1 MHEKNWS
8 QWSDKKC
15 HGLNVLRLWFLKF
28 NIEILLEIG
37 FSGIIGPLQIR
48 ATKSYLV
55 PGDNLEI
62 SCSTPNGSVPEDS
75 TYQWKKINGNLPEN
89 FQIIGSKLKLNN
101 LKISNRG
108 IYRCSLTTPFETIF
122 ADYVIDLEG

>member
-1 MHEKNWS
+1 M
-8 QWSDKKC
+8 
-15 HGLNVLRLWFLKF
+15 
-28 NIEILLEIG
+28 NIKILLEIG

-75 TYQWKKINGNLPEN
+75 TYEWTKINGNLPGN
-89 FQIIGSKLKLNN
+89 CQIIGSKLKLNN

-108 IYRCSLTTPFETIF
+108 IYRCSLTTQFETIF

>member
-1 MHEKNWS
+1 MYQSH
-8 QWSDKKC
+8 KKC
-15 HGLNVLRLWFLKF
+15 LDLNALPSITCITVWFLKL
-28 NIEILLEIG
+28 IIKILLEIG

-75 TYQWKKINGNLPEN
+75 TYQWKKINGNLPGN
-89 FQIIGSKLKLNN
+89 CQIIGSKLKLNN

-108 IYRCSLTTPFETIF
+108 IYRCSLTTQFETIF